1 MPSIVAVEL
10 AELPYRV
17 SQNEVMVAIKR
28 MFQHRYE
35 HIDRLLSIFEHD
47 HIQSR
52 SFVQPLH
59 WYMTPHSFAEKNE
72 LYIEHAVQYGKEA
85 IERCLHRGNIPF
97 EDIEAIFFIST
108 TGIATP
114 SIEARIMNELPFS
127 IHTKRI
133 PIWGLGCAGGAAG
146 IARAV
151 DYCRAYPKAKVLVLA
166 VEFCSLTFQLE
177 DVSKSNLIGTS
188 LFADGVGCACVVGDD
203 VQLQRIAPQVIDM
216 QSIFM
221 RNMEDVMGWDIKDNG
236 FYVVFSRHIPT
247 LIRQSI
253 GEIVELFLRK
263 NGIYVSQIEHFVVHP
278 GGKKVLDAYQ
288 DGLHIDEHK
297 LTHAIH
303 VLRQYGNMSSVTV
316 LAVLQ
321 RFLQQPITQQ
331 QHGLMMAMGPGFSC
345 ELLLLKWG
353 EKS

>member
-1 MPSIVAVEL
+1 MPSIAAVEL

-17 SQNEVMVAIKR
+17 SQKEVMNAIKC

-35 HIDRLLSIFEHD
+35 HIDRLLCIFEHD

-52 SFVQPLH
+52 AFVQPLD
-59 WYMTPHSFAEKNE
+59 WYMTEHSFAEKNA
-72 LYIEHAVQYGKEA
+72 LYIEHAVRYGKEV
-85 IERCLHRGNIPF
+85 IERCLQSANIHF
-97 EDIEAIFFIST
+97 EDIEAIFYIST

-146 IARAV
+146 IARAA
-151 DYCRAYPKAKVLVLA
+151 DYCRAYPKAKVLVLSI
-166 VEFCSLTFQLE
+166 EFCSLTFQLD

-203 VQLQRIAPQVIDM
+203 VQLRSIAPQVIDM
-216 QSIFM
+216 QSMFM
-221 RNMEDVMGWDIKDNG
+221 RNMEDVMGWDIKDKG

-247 LIRQSI
+247 IIRQSI
-253 GEIVELFLRK
+253 GGIVELFLRK
-263 NGIYVSQIEHFVVHP
+263 NGLDVSQIEHFVVHP

-288 DGLHIDEHK
+288 DSLHIDENK
-297 LTHAIH
+297 LTYAIH
-303 VLRQYGNMSSVTV
+303 VLREYGNMSSVTV
-316 LAVLQ
+316 LAVLR
-321 RFLQQPITQQ
+321 RFLQQSITQ

>member
-1 MPSIVAVEL
+1 MPSIIAVEL

-28 MFQHRYE
+28 MFQHRSE
-35 HIDRLLSIFEHD
+35 HIDRLLSIFQHD

-52 SFVQPLH
+52 SLVQPLD
-59 WYMTPHSFAEKNE
+59 WYMQTHSFAEKNE
-72 LYIEHAVQYGKEA
+72 LYIEHAVRYGKEA
-85 IERCLHRGNIPF
+85 IVRCLHRANIVF
-97 EDIEAIFFIST
+97 EDVEAIFFIST

-114 SIEARIMNELPFS
+114 SIEARIINELPFS
-127 IHTKRI
+127 VHTKRI

-166 VEFCSLTFQLE
+166 VELCSLTFQMD

-203 VQLQRIAPQVIDM
+203 VQQQSVAPQVIDM
-216 QSIFM
+216 QSVFM
-221 RNMEDVMGWDIKDNG
+221 RNTEDVMGWDIKDQG

-247 LIRQSI
+247 MIRQSI
-253 GEIVELFLRK
+253 GEIVKLFLGRS
-263 NGIYVSQIEHFVVHP
+263 GIKLSEIEHFVLHP
-278 GGKKVLDAYQ
+278 GGKKVLDAYR
-288 DGLHIDEHK
+288 DGLHIDGDK
-297 LTHAIH
+297 LAHAIA
-303 VLRQYGNMSSVTV
+303 VLQQYGNMSSVTV

-321 RFLQQPITQQ
+321 RFLQQSLTPRGY
-331 QHGLMMAMGPGFSC
+331 GLMMAMGPGFSC

-353 EKS
+353 EEA